1 MRFFVSSGCGITT
14 TSRCTVVPTAPYR
27 ERVAHRAAFAGG
39 ALDFPPGFGRRL
51 LPLPKR

>member
-14 TSRCTVVPTAPYR
+14 TSRCTVVPTGQDH

-39 ALDFPPGFGRRL
+39 VLDDPPGFGRRFV
-51 LPLPKR
+51 PLPKR